1 MLYETFRY
9 NESPLYCT
17 DYLPFRTPPGI
28 KVNPCCT
35 LSGAAKYMARPD
47 REKFDKLG
55 RPKIQYI
62 KAKMTLHKD
71 LTRYEIIRL
80 VYAQKGLNSYV
91 RKKGYN
97 ERPELIEKYRFIFR
111 EERTARESGTEFA
124 YSVTEV

>member
-1 MLYETFRY
+1 
-9 NESPLYCT
+9 
-17 DYLPFRTPPGI
+17 
-28 KVNPCCT
+28 
-35 LSGAAKYMARPD
+35 
-47 REKFDKLG
+47 
-55 RPKIQYI
+55 
-62 KAKMTLHKD
+62 MTLHKD

-97 ERPELIEKYRFIFR
+97 ERPDLIEKYRFIFR